1 MWKPL
6 FFLLFV
12 SLFLTACADS
22 FSGNNNSNLG
32 KDWLIPANEVYD
44 GGPGKDGI
52 PALSNP
58 AFVSPAEATY
68 LSSSSR
74 VLVYKNDNNVRIYPH
89 AILNWHEIINDNVS
103 GTKITIS
110 YCPLTGSGIGYES
123 KVEQEGIS
131 KETTFGVSGLLYNT
145 NLILYDRLTDSYWSQ
160 MRLQCV
166 GGELKGQY
174 PDFVPLLETSFASA
188 KQMFPTATVVS
199 SNTSIYSENQYK
211 RYPYGDY
218 RTNNNN
224 LIFPVS
230 PDDNRLPRKERVLG
244 IVSETVKR
252 VYRFKNFSNSIQ
264 VINDDLGGIPVVIA
278 GSKSFDFISAF
289 RRPSPSVTMQETSLA
304 LPAVMEDSNGN
315 IYSVLGEVIQ
325 GAALG
330 SRLKTVQ
337 SFTAFWFS
345 FGAFYPGIEIYGE

>member
-1 MWKPL
+1 MLRQIIVVL
-6 FFLLFV
+6 FS
-12 SLFLTACADS
+12 SLFIASCADS
-22 FSGNNNSNLG
+22 FSGNTNSNLG

-52 PALSNP
+52 PALTNP
-58 AFVSPAEATY
+58 SFVSPAAAAY
-68 LSSSSR
+68 LSSTSR
-74 VLVYKNDNNVRIYPH
+74 VLIYKNGDDVRIYPH
-89 AILNWHEIINDNVS
+89 AILDWHEIINDAVS

-110 YCPLTGSGIGYES
+110 YCPLTGSGIGYS
-123 KVEQEGIS
+123 GLVENQGS
-131 KETTFGVSGLLYNT
+131 LQETTFGVSGMLYNT

-160 MRLQCV
+160 MRMQCV
-166 GGELKGQY
+166 GGKLKGQN
-174 PDFVPLLETSFASA
+174 PVFIPLLETSFASA
-188 KQMFPTATVVS
+188 KQMFPDAKVIS
-199 SNTSIYSENQYK
+199 SNTSIYSESQYR

-244 IVSETVKR
+244 IVSETIKR
-252 VYRFKNFSNSIQ
+252 VYQFKNFSNSIQ
-264 VINDDLGGIPVVIA
+264 VINDDLSGIPVVIA

-289 RRPSPSVTMQETSLA
+289 RRPSASVTMQQTSFA

-315 IYSVLGEVIQ
+315 VYSVFGEVMRGPAQ
-325 GAALG
+325 GT
-330 SRLKTVQ
+330 RLETVT

>member
-1 MWKPL
+1 MWRQMTML
-6 FFLLFV
+6 FFCALMIA
-12 SLFLTACADS
+12 SCADS
-22 FSGNNNSNLG
+22 FSGNTDSALG

-52 PALSNP
+52 PALTNP
-58 AFVSPAEATY
+58 AFVTPAEAAY
-68 LSSSSR
+68 LSGSSR
-74 VLVYKNDNNVRIYPH
+74 VLVYMNGADIRFYPH
-89 AILNWHEIINDNVS
+89 AILNWHEIINDDVS
-103 GTKITIS
+103 GTKITVS
-110 YCPLTGSGIGYES
+110 YCPLTGSGIAYTS
-123 KVEQEGIS
+123 NVEQEGS
-131 KETTFGVSGLLYNT
+131 LKETTFGVSGLLYNT

-166 GGELKGQY
+166 GGTLKGQN
-174 PDFVPLLETSFASA
+174 PGFVFLLETSFASA

-199 SNTSIYSENQYK
+199 SNTSVYSESQYK

-252 VYRFKNFSNSIQ
+252 VYRFELFKNSIQ
-264 VINDDLGGIPVVIA
+264 VINDNLGATPVVVV

-289 RRPSPSVTMQETSLA
+289 RRPSASFTLQQTARA
-304 LPAVMEDSNGN
+304 LPAVMEDSAGN
-315 IYSVLGEVIQ
+315 IYSALGEVIQ
-325 GAALG
+325 GPAQG
-330 SRLKTVQ
+330 SRLEAVTA
-337 SFTAFWFS
+337 FTAFWFS